1 MAGGF
6 FTSEPP
12 RRPSVYCNMSNTK
25 DSRQEEKG
33 TTEGEMVGGHDQL
46 DGHEFEQ
53 ALGGGDGQGGL
64 ACYSLWGQKVLGTTE
79 QLN

>member
-33 TTEGEMVGGHDQL
+33 TTEGEMVGRHHQL
-46 DGHEFEQ
+46 DGYEFEQ
-53 ALGGGDGQGGL
+53 DLGVGNLEGWDG
-64 ACYSLWGQKVLGTTE
+64 V
-79 QLN
+79 